1 MNLFYKQYIFGFP
14 FSEKPKKTRTDKS
27 IFLLSLKRNY
37 SQTFKSSNCKKA
49 FIQCVCYW

>member
-14 FSEKPKKTRTDKS
+14 ISEKPKKTRTYKS
-27 IFLLSLKRNY
+27 TFLLSLKRNY
-37 SQTFKSSNCKKA
+37 SQTFKSSKCKKA